1 MGYSISL
8 AISVN
13 KLTSEMIQMVLVIIF
28 LFNS

>member
-13 KLTSEMIQMVLVIIF
+13 KLMMDNVQTVLVMD
-28 LFNS
+28 FNAIV